1 MKKHIPTEKSIV
13 KGILEYLNNLPRCR
27 AIKMQG
33 NINRAGEPDIFCC
46 YKGRMVL
53 FEAKRP
59 GNKPTLLQEATLK
72 MWAEAGAVVAVVYS
86 VDDVKKLL
94 EAIP

>member
-13 KGILEYLNNLPRCR
+13 KGILDYLNRLPYCR

-33 NINRAGEPDIFCC
+33 TYRRGGEPDIFCC

-53 FEAKRP
+53 LEVKRP
-59 GNKPTLLQEATLK
+59 GNKPTMLQEATLG
-72 MWAEAGAVVAVVYS
+72 MWHEAGAVTAVVYS
-86 VDDVKKLL
+86 VDDVKKVL
-94 EAIP
+94 EAIL

>member
-33 NINRAGEPDIFCC
+33 TYRRGGEPDVFCC

-53 FEAKRP
+53 FEVKRP
-59 GNKPTLLQEATLK
+59 GGKPTMLQSATLEQ
-72 MWAEAGAVVAVVYS
+72 WAAADAVAEVVYS
-86 VDDVKKLL
+86 VADVKKILG
-94 EAIP
+94 AMQ